1 MTSQSEKF
9 KIGLFV
15 VASVLLAVGIVIW
28 LGAAHYFGGP
38 QRTVVAYFTESVQG
52 LETDSTVKFRG
63 VPVGRVSAIRMAP
76 DGRLIEVVLSL
87 NRTFKIT
94 PDLGIKMSLLGLTG
108 QKYLEIEPFSPDQA
122 REQMT
127 LSFEPHHTVLPTYP
141 SNIREFGNALENL
154 FQKVKNVDVE
164 GTFYRLQRAATRL
177 DTILSDPKLDNLGGD
192 AAGTMREIKEAARR
206 LNDEIGKAQI
216 AKNFAKTAA
225 KAGEFFDESTESARS
240 INRMIRRTDNNLN
253 RISQKFDRVADNLLD
268 FTRMI
273 RQKPSSIIFGGE
285 EKPAPKR

>member
-1 MTSQSEKF
+1 MTGQSEKF

-15 VASVLLAVGIVIW
+15 VASLLLAVGIVIW
-28 LGAAHYFGGP
+28 LGASHYFGEA
-38 QRTVVAYFTESVQG
+38 QRTAVAYFTESVQG
-52 LETDSTVKFRG
+52 LESDSVVKFRG

-87 NRTFKIT
+87 NRSFKIT
-94 PDLGIKMSLLGLTG
+94 PDLGIKMNLLGLTG

-122 REQMT
+122 QEQMT
-127 LSFEPHHTVLPTYP
+127 LAFEPRYPVIPTYP

-154 FQKVKNVDVE
+154 FQKVKNVDLE
-164 GTFYRLQRAATRL
+164 TTFYHLQRAATRL
-177 DTILSDPKLDNLGGD
+177 DTILSEPKLDKLGSD
-192 AAGTMREIKEAARR
+192 AAGTMREVKEAAKR
-206 LNDEIGKAQI
+206 LNEEIARAQI
-216 AKNFAKTAA
+216 AKNFAKTST

-285 EKPAPKR
+285 EKSAPKR